1 MLVEAQPAAAT
12 SSPAPEVAADAAM
25 KQALS
30 SAETRVAAL
39 RSAVTETCDKI
50 AQLGESAAQELK
62 DASADLGKRLADVE
76 QLGTQLRDSTA
87 ETWTALDQ
95 GLDAAADELDD
106 VLAATKSKLPR

>member
-1 MLVEAQPAAAT
+1 MSEPEPASATTTQPA
-12 SSPAPEVAADAAM
+12 SEVPAQDALA
-25 KQALS
+25 QAQLR
-30 SAETRVAAL
+30 AEARVAAL

-95 GLDAAADELDD
+95 GLDAAADELDN
-106 VLAATKSKLPR
+106 VLATTKSKLPR